1 MIKFDDEKFS
11 HSMHDNKAYPFA
23 GWGDVK
29 ILTEHPNGKMWQA
42 RDESGETLGY
52 FDTFHH
58 AIMCIRDNA
67 PVGRMLNHG

>member
-42 RDESGETLGY
+42 RDESGEL
-52 FDTFHH
+52 
-58 AIMCIRDNA
+58 
-67 PVGRMLNHG
+67 